1 MKKTIKVT
9 NPKEKAKAV
18 KAALAKSPVGNSGIP
33 APAKNGFN
41 NRKVTLIT
49 KVIDNRKIAG
59 QAMIILNTI
68 EALGGSSTQGEVVDN
83 LVANGLKTVQS
94 PKRIYDF
101 YRKLLVEDEYIKLDA

>member
-1 MKKTIKVT
+1 MKKSKKVA
-9 NPKEKAKAV
+9 PVAKTP
-18 KAALAKSPVGNSGIP
+18 AKSPVGNSGIP

-41 NRKVTLIT
+41 NRKVTLLT
-49 KVIDNRKIAG
+49 KVIENRKIAG

-83 LVANGLKTVQS
+83 LVPNGLKTVQS

-101 YRKLLVEDEYIKLDA
+101 YRKLLVAEKYIKLDA

>member
-1 MKKTIKVT
+1 MVYDT
-9 NPKEKAKAV
+9 
-18 KAALAKSPVGNSGIP
+18 GIT

-49 KVIDNRKIAG
+49 KVIENRKIAG

-68 EALGGSSTQGEVVDN
+68 EALGGSATQGEVVDN
-83 LVANGLKTVQS
+83 LVPNGLKTVQS